1 MKKRLTASLLALI
14 SIPAM
19 AAAQTARPSLPAAPA
34 AQTTAALPDADP
46 AIWAVKD
53 ADTTIYLFG
62 TVHALDGKKDW
73 FNDEVKSAWDR
84 SKEVVFEILLPEP
97 AKAQAAVMDK
107 AVDKSGTTLSSRLS
121 PAQAKV
127 LAAELQSVGAPAN
140 ALDQFEPWFA
150 ATQLAMIRYAKKGIT
165 PDKGAEMILKAAAAK
180 DGKPMG
186 EVESFDW
193 QMNLFDTMPAD
204 LQLKMLTSYLDEIEK
219 GDQMIDQMMASWAAG
234 DTEKLAAIMNEA
246 MVETPELGKLLLADR
261 NARWA
266 EWIKARMDKPGT
278 VFMAVGAGHLGG
290 KDSVQNY
297 LAKKGLKAERVKS

>member
-1 MKKRLTASLLALI
+1 MKKKTWLAALVAATAMPSA
-14 SIPAM
+14 SFAQ
-19 AAAQTARPSLPAAPA
+19 AAAK
-34 AQTTAALPDADP
+34 LPDANP

-53 ADTTIYLFG
+53 KDTTIYLFG

-73 FNDEVKSAWDR
+73 FNDEVKTAWDK

-97 AKAQAAVMDK
+97 AKAQATVMDK
-107 AVDKSGTTLSSRLS
+107 AVDKSGKTLSSRLT
-121 PAQAKV
+121 PAQAKK

-180 DGKPMG
+180 DGKSMG

-193 QMNLFDTMPAD
+193 QMNLFDTMPEK
-204 LQLKMLTSYLDEIEK
+204 LQLKMLTDYLDELEK
-219 GDQMIDQMMASWAAG
+219 GDAMIETMMASWAAG
-234 DTEKLAAIMNEA
+234 DVNKLAGLMNQA
-246 MVETPELGKLLLADR
+246 MARTPELNKLLLTDR

-266 EWIKARMDKPGT
+266 DWIKARMDKPGT

-290 KDSVQNY
+290 KGSVQEY
-297 LAKKGLKAERVKS
+297 LSKKGIKAERLKN